1 MAEPSKWG
9 HRIVTQMSVTEL
21 AADSFA
27 PVAMLCFF
35 LTSLLASEKNGTEI
49 KDSNRLARSCSSSPS
64 LHFTFINFF
73 FLFSYFFV
81 RRRLVQVARWSTH
94 LPSSRLFLFFFASHL
109 LKTTS
114 SLKAS
119 RRARGEG
126 LPPGGG
132 DSFLFGWAGGGG
144 RFYSSGGTDSFSS
157 VIFSRV
163 QLVICYSNPRQIK
176 SG

>member
-73 FLFSYFFV
+73 FFV
-81 RRRLVQVARWSTH
+81 F
-94 LPSSRLFLFFFASHL
+94 LFLRQKEVGPS
-109 LKTTS
+109 
-114 SLKAS
+114 
-119 RRARGEG
+119 GE
-126 LPPGGG
+126 
-132 DSFLFGWAGGGG
+132 
-144 RFYSSGGTDSFSS
+144 
-157 VIFSRV
+157 VV
-163 QLVICYSNPRQIK
+163 NPLA
-176 SG
+176 